1 MGLRGRRFYSSPI
14 PSVGSHREGVVVK
27 RIWLFVAGVVLV
39 VCSSA
44 ASAYFTAQTQIPDN
58 VIRAG
63 SVAVTSVPTTS
74 ALTAENIAP
83 GVPFARMLTV
93 RNTGSLSSNFV
104 VTGAKKAGTTAF
116 YDALLVRVSHENRLV
131 YDGPLNK
138 LKTAPIELGPGESA
152 ALIFEITLPE
162 TAGNALANTYVRM
175 TLYVDAEQ
183 SRS

>member
-1 MGLRGRRFYSSPI
+1 MKRF
-14 PSVGSHREGVVVK
+14 
-27 RIWLFVAGVVLV
+27 WLFVAGATLV
-39 VCSSA
+39 ACSSA

-63 SVAVTSVPTTS
+63 TVAVTSVPTTS
-74 ALTAENIAP
+74 AVTAEGVAP
-83 GVPFARMLTV
+83 GVPVARMLTV
-93 RNTGSLSSNFV
+93 RNTGSLPSDFV
-104 VTGAKKAGTTAF
+104 VTGARKAGTTAF
-116 YDALLVRVSHENRLV
+116 YDALTVRVSHDDRLV

-138 LKTAPIELGPGESA
+138 LKTAPIELEPQKSA
-152 ALIFEITLPE
+152 VLIFEVTLPA